1 MPRTQNPTPQQP
13 IPITATTNTTTI
25 QPPPP
30 AFDREEPPPP
40 SYQDYRKD
48 VLVQS
53 PRND

>member
-1 MPRTQNPTPQQP
+1 MPRTENPTPTHPVP
-13 IPITATTNTTTI
+13 IVTGTSI

-48 VLVQS
+48 VLVQP